1 MQSRRLRTT
10 MERRMNL
17 RVAPKTPAKNLD
29 EELLRLFAR
38 LGRRVPIAV
47 VLAAAMIVKIAEE
60 DDADPSLL
68 FKWLTL
74 VVIVV
79 AIRWVGLEYLANRID
94 LSEKLRMRIVA
105 ELSALAGVTHALSL
119 MFFPLLHEFHR
130 AIQSMLLVALC
141 AAAVATMVG
150 YMPVFLSYVLPIM
163 IPLALIWAYSPGI
176 AEPGWIEHA
185 TALCIVLYLVTI
197 IIFARDAFRLFCE
210 SFEIRLQHL
219 QLNRQLQAALV
230 QAEAANRAKTRF
242 LAFASHDLR
251 QPMQSLVVDGAS
263 LMTRPLD
270 EETRGIADRIRHQ
283 VEVVKLQIN
292 ALLDISKLDA
302 GVIKANRIG
311 VPLRQFLQGIRNEFT
326 LLASAKDIEMQIDC
340 AADVAVNSDPLHL
353 ARMLRNLFDNAIKY
367 TDSGYVR
374 ATATVDGNDV
384 LLSIAD
390 SGQGISKDEQL
401 KVFEEFYQVNNPER
415 DSSRGLGLGLSI
427 VQRLADLLE
436 ITLELESNLGAGSTF
451 KLRIP
456 AACMESTADP
466 PHSRSLPS
474 LTGMSILVVDDNK
487 ANLEAMKLFLEGQG
501 CTVRVA
507 TGTDEAMTTVGQDKP
522 DVVLADY
529 RLRGNDSGI
538 KTVQGIHQI
547 YPRLPAI
554 LVSGDTDSDLL
565 RAANDAEIPLLHKP
579 IDIEALKQAI
589 FDAKSS

>member
-1 MQSRRLRTT
+1 
-10 MERRMNL
+10 MNL